1 MTGSSGTTPAVEM
14 RGVHAG
20 YGQIDVLHGIDLRL
34 DPGTV
39 LAVLGPNGAGKSTT
53 VRTLAGFVRPT
64 AGRIMVHGRDVTGA
78 APDALARAG
87 LCVIPEGRGIF
98 PRLTVDEHLALVA
111 RNRAELS
118 AVRERA
124 YAHFP
129 RLADRRRQLA
139 GTMSGGEQQMLA
151 LARAVAGDPGVV
163 VVDELSMGLAPLI
176 VEQLYEHV
184 RSLAAAGTSLV
195 VVEQFAHDVL
205 GVADHAV
212 VMAHGRVV
220 RTGSPD
226 EVAGDLA
233 ELYLATSAGG

>member
-1 MTGSSGTTPAVEM
+1 MTPVVEM

-64 AGRIMVHGRDVTGA
+64 AGRILVHGRDITGA

-111 RNRAELS
+111 RNRAELP
-118 AVRERA
+118 AVRDRA
-124 YAHFP
+124 YTHFP

-151 LARAVAGDPGVV
+151 LARAVAGAPAVV
-163 VVDELSMGLAPLI
+163 VIDELSMGLAPLI

-184 RSLAAAGTSLV
+184 RSLAAAGTSLIV
-195 VVEQFAHDVL
+195 IEQFAHDVL

-212 VMAHGRVV
+212 VMQHGRVV
-220 RTGSPD
+220 RTGSPGD
-226 EVAGDLA
+226 VAGDLA